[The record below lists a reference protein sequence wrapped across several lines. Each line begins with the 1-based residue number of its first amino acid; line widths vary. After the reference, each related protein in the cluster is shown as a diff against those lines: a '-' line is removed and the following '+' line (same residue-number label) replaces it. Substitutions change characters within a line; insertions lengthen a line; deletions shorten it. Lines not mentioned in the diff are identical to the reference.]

1 MSTEKSFSEKLRAI
15 RDAHGLGRKALSDET
30 GIPIRTIEGIE
41 QRGTIPRTDIAQKI
55 CKRWPQYSLWLMT
68 NQVDEAAGQISPEI
82 ERARQTLKKTGTDTE
97 SRDG

>member
-1 MSTEKSFSEKLRAI
+1 MSSEKSFSEKLKEI
-15 RDAHGLGRKALSDET
+15 REVHGLGRKAFSDET

-68 NQVDEAAGQISPEI
+68 DQVDETCGQISPEI
-82 ERARQTLKKTGTDTE
+82 EKVRQTLKQTGTDT
-97 SRDG
+97 D